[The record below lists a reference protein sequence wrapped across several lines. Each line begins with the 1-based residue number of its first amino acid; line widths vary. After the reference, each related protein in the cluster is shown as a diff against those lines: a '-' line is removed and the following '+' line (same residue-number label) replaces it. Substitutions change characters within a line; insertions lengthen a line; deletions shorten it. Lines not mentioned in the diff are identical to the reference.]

1 MLTSPEELVRPD
13 RHIFLSPHYD
23 DIALSCG
30 GTAASLSS
38 SGRTP
43 EVALIFGDHPD
54 PNVPMT
60 AFAEELHRKWGM
72 SAAEVIEGR
81 RREEELASIALG
93 TCDRFLPFRDAIYR
107 GDRYQSDEELFG
119 SPKPDEDEIADQICD
134 ELQITS
140 RDEKRTRVYAPLA
153 IGSHVDHHH
162 AYRAGLCLHK
172 RGYEVWFYED
182 LPYGLKPEHVADRAG
197 FLALDLI
204 GPVRRSMSLPSGTAR
219 LTRSWPTR
227 RSWRSSSVSTSE
239 SARRARRSAR
249 RWRSTPGRLEV
260 GRWRSGSGPSMD
272 ELRRGKRTYILI
284 GIAILI
290 VWALTIPL
298 LF

>member
-1 MLTSPEELVRPD
+1 MPITQDELVRPD

-54 PNVPMT
+54 PISTMT
-60 AFAEELHRKWGM
+60 SFAEQLHQQWGM

-81 RREEELASIALG
+81 RREEQVASITLG

-107 GDRYQSDEELFG
+107 GDRYQSDDELFG
-119 SPKPDEDEIADQICD
+119 APKPDEDEIADKICD

-140 RDEKRTRVYAPLA
+140 RDSDRTRIYAPLA
-153 IGSHVDHHH
+153 IGSHVDHQH

-172 RGYEVWFYED
+172 RSYEVWFYED
-182 LPYGLKPEHVADRAG
+182 LPYGLKPEHVADRAD
-197 FLALDLI
+197 FLKLDQVEP
-204 GPVRRSMSLPSGTAR
+204 GPVVNVSAEWDRKIDAIMAYPSQ
-219 LTRSWPTR
+219 
-227 RSWRSSSVSTSE
+227 
-239 SARRARRSAR
+239 
-249 RWRSTPGRLEV
+249 LEV
-260 GRWRSGSGPSMD
+260 IFGRYVGVGTSRAAISAAMAEYARSVGDG
-272 ELRRGKRTYILI
+272 
-284 GIAILI
+284 
-290 VWALTIPL
+290 ALAERFWTVNG
-298 LF
+298 